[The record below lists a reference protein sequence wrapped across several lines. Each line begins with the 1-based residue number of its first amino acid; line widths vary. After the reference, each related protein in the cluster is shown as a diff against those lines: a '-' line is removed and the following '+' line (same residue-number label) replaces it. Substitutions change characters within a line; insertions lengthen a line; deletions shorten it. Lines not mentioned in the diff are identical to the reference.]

1 MDTRYRVRIVTLF
14 LLLAVGLLA
23 LLPSVPRALAQPR
36 GGQHLY
42 IPLVPG
48 GGPPATTT
56 TGSQRVYGLLG
67 QLSAQRSARASYLLT
82 TPTGDVYALVGRT
95 PEMEQRM
102 SVLARAT
109 PSPQVK
115 VWGEIQAGG
124 TLPLIVVN
132 GLLQAGTPAPGA
144 VSTPTATPSPVA
156 TGGSGVGGASIPVAI
171 VRFDL
176 VNLHNEPSASSSR
189 VGYVVRNQSCNI
201 VGRNPAYTWWLLECA
216 GGLTGWIDV
225 RLVFVQ
231 GSTTGVPIVTSAA
244 VPVTATPQPT
254 ATPSLQ
260 TFSGWRAAMY
270 SNPYL
275 SGDPVV
281 VADVPQINF
290 DWGHGAP
297 ASSMPADNFSLR
309 LERRM
314 TFAPGYYRFTV
325 QADDGV
331 RVWVDG
337 ELLVDEW
344 HGSANQTFRVGR
356 MLSGAHLLRVEYLE
370 VSGLAYL
377 RMQIEASDPTTE
389 WDASYYAGITP
400 TGTPQVRR
408 REPRSV
414 NPLDYYWGTGSPA
427 ASLIGVDSWSARW
440 TGQFFFE
447 GGNYLFRV
455 RADDGVR
462 VWLDDL
468 LVIDQWRDGYKE
480 AENRFI
486 GVGRGSHTVTVAYY
500 ERSGSAQVAVW
511 WIRESAYLPPD

>member
-216 GGLTGWIDV
+216 GGLTG
-225 RLVFVQ
+225 
-231 GSTTGVPIVTSAA
+231 
-244 VPVTATPQPT
+244 
-254 ATPSLQ
+254 
-260 TFSGWRAAMY
+260 
-270 SNPYL
+270 
-275 SGDPVV
+275 
-281 VADVPQINF
+281 
-290 DWGHGAP
+290 
-297 ASSMPADNFSLR
+297 
-309 LERRM
+309 
-314 TFAPGYYRFTV
+314 
-325 QADDGV
+325 
-331 RVWVDG
+331 
-337 ELLVDEW
+337 
-344 HGSANQTFRVGR
+344 
-356 MLSGAHLLRVEYLE
+356 
-370 VSGLAYL
+370 
-377 RMQIEASDPTTE
+377 
-389 WDASYYAGITP
+389 
-400 TGTPQVRR
+400 
-408 REPRSV
+408 
-414 NPLDYYWGTGSPA
+414 
-427 ASLIGVDSWSARW
+427 
-440 TGQFFFE
+440 
-447 GGNYLFRV
+447 
-455 RADDGVR
+455 
-462 VWLDDL
+462 
-468 LVIDQWRDGYKE
+468 
-480 AENRFI
+480 
-486 GVGRGSHTVTVAYY
+486 
-500 ERSGSAQVAVW
+500 
-511 WIRESAYLPPD
+511 